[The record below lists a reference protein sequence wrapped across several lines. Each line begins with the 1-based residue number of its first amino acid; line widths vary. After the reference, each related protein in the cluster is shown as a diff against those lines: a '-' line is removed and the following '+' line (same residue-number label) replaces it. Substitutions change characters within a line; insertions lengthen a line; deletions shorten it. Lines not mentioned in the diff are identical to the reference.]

1 MLRQLFCIKFVLFF
15 LLKAPAQ
22 NYVIL
27 YEDCKYKGRVAYLE
41 PGAYRDYQM
50 KIKNDALSSIQV
62 PPGMKITLYEH
73 NNFQGRSV
81 SFTSHVYCLDQDWN
95 DVASSIVI
103 ESSYTPPSNTN
114 SSVTFYYDCYSKGY
128 SLSLTPGTY
137 TGNQLGNLWRN
148 ISSFTI
154 NGYLR
159 VKVFTTSDN
168 ATGYHE
174 TFESS
179 QLCLNSAFNDKIRS
193 VVIENRRWGGNN
205 SGWGN
210 NNQDNYATVYA
221 DCNYR
226 GNSLSLVPGYYQ
238 GDKLGI
244 LKYDISSIK
253 LPANLRARVYINNE
267 YLSGSNYILNENSNC
282 LSSTINNKIGSL
294 IIEDKRYGNN
304 NNNNNYNPY
313 DDGQRVIIYVHENY
327 QGQSVSLLPGMYS
340 RMNEIGFPDNALSS
354 LTVPAGYRVVLYEHS
369 NFGGKT
375 YTITNSKSKFYISG
389 WNDKTSSIAVYRDR

>member
-1 MLRQLFCIKFVLFF
+1 MKV
-15 LLKAPAQ
+15 PAQ
-22 NYVIL
+22 NYVTL
-27 YEDCKYKGRVAYLE
+27 YEDCKYKGRIAYLE
-41 PGAYRDYQM
+41 PGTYRDYQM

-81 SFTSHVYCLDQDWN
+81 SFTTHVYCLDQDWN
-95 DVASSIVI
+95 DVTSSIIV
-103 ESSYTPPSNTN
+103 ENTYTPPSNTN
-114 SSVTFYYDCYSKGY
+114 STVTFYNDCYSGGY
-128 SLSLTPGTY
+128 SLSLTTGTY

-154 NGYLR
+154 NGNLR

-179 QLCLNSAFNDKIRS
+179 QPCLNSAFNDKIRS

-210 NNQDNYATVYA
+210 NQNNYATVYA
-221 DCNYR
+221 DCNFR
-226 GNSLSLVPGYYQ
+226 GNSLRLEPGYYQ
-238 GDKLGI
+238 GDKLG
-244 LKYDISSIK
+244 LLRYEISSIEI
-253 LPANLRARVYINNE
+253 PSNLRARVYINNE
-267 YLSGSNYILNENSNC
+267 FLTGSYYTLNENSNC
-282 LSSTINNKIGSL
+282 LSSTMNNKIGSL
-294 IIEDKRYGNN
+294 IIEEKGYD
-304 NNNNNYNPY
+304 NNYNPY

-340 RMNEIGFPDNALSS
+340 SMNQIGFPDNALSS

-369 NFGGKT
+369 NFGCKT
-375 YTITNSKSKFYISG
+375 YTITNS
-389 WNDKTSSIAVYRDR
+389 